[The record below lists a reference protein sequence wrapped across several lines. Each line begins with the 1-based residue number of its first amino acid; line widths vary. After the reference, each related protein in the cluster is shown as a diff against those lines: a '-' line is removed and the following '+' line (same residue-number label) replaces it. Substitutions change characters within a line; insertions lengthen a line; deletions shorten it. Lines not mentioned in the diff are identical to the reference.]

1 MERIALTPEG
11 KQLLEKELA
20 WREAEVREKII
31 KDIAEARAHG
41 DISENSEFE
50 DAKERQALNEGII
63 QNLKGQLSAGIVIDV
78 CKKEPPEGE
87 DRVVIFGCTV
97 LLEDEEGNE
106 QQYKLVGL
114 HEANPK
120 DGKLYYKSP
129 IGQGLIGK
137 LEGEGVEVNTPNGIR
152 AFDIIEVH
160 YK

>member
-1 MERIALTPEG
+1 M
-11 KQLLEKELA
+11 
-20 WREAEVREKII
+20 
-31 KDIAEARAHG
+31 
-41 DISENSEFE
+41 
-50 DAKERQALNEGII
+50 
-63 QNLKGQLSAGIVIDV
+63 
-78 CKKEPPEGE
+78 
-87 DRVVIFGCTV
+87 VIFGYTV

-106 QQYKLVGL
+106 LEYKLVGL

-137 LEGEGVEVNTPNGIR
+137 LEGEGVEVNTPSGIR

>member
-20 WREAEVREKII
+20 WRETEVREKII

-78 CKKEPPEGE
+78 KEKEPPEGE
-87 DRVVIFGCTV
+87 DRAIIFGCTV
-97 LLEDEEGNE
+97 LLEDEEGTE
-106 QQYKLVGL
+106 LKYKLVGL
-114 HEANPK
+114 HEASPK
-120 DGKLYYKSP
+120 NGKLYYKSP

-137 LEGEGVEVNTPNGIR
+137 LEGEGVEVNTPGGIR